1 MLSSLAGVDYLII
14 GLYVAVVVAIG
25 SHFARRAGRSVE
37 SFFVG
42 DRRMTWWLAG
52 TSMVATTFAADTPL
66 AVTGIVASDGIAG
79 NWIWWCLAIAHLI
92 ATFFFARM
100 WRRSGVITDAEITE
114 LRYSGRPAAALRA
127 TKAVY
132 FGLFVNVLT
141 MAWVIAAMV
150 KISRAFF
157 DVEPGWVIVG
167 CILVSVTYTLLGG
180 LRSVVLTDLIQFCLG
195 MGGAVILA
203 WLAVRR
209 FGGIGAPPSAEGP
222 GSGLLGALGAAVETG
237 GGRTLSDVLDFV
249 PPADHPTLPL
259 VYFVVLMIAGW
270 WRYAEGN
277 GYLVQRMAACK
288 NESHAQG
295 AMLWFSVAH
304 NALRPW
310 PWIVVGLASLVVFP
324 MLPNGG
330 PQSRLEELE
339 GGKNGRSWRV
349 RPLTLDVAHGGVLEI
364 EGMEGIC
371 RVRIGDQIVEAA
383 GDDVRRTARFSG
395 FPETGTYDLTIGC
408 ADTDRG
414 PGRRKETHWTQAI
427 RVELTDREMAYPLML
442 GRTLPPGLLGLVV
455 ASLLA
460 AFMSTIDTHT
470 NWGASY
476 LVQDLYR
483 RFWKPDE
490 AARHYVTISR
500 LCIVLMALLAG
511 TSALFIQNI
520 ASVWRFLITLG
531 AGLGSVSA
539 IRWYWSRVT
548 VWSEFAALGVTTF
561 LAIGLEVFCTPTLF
575 GGPNPMFLF
584 PVAPWAKIVIIAGA
598 SLATWIPVALWGPQT
613 DDATLRRFAERV
625 RPPGRSWAPY
635 RQAAPDPL
643 ASAFQ
648 RLAAGLFVTFG
659 TLFGTGDLIL
669 GSRVRGAMLLAIS
682 AVLLAW
688 VVRSGESDRSDPS
701 PR

>member
-14 GLYVAVVVAIG
+14 GLYVAMVVAIG
-25 SHFARRAGRSVE
+25 SYFARRAGRSVE

-42 DRRMTWWLAG
+42 DRKMTWWLAG

-66 AVTGIVASDGIAG
+66 AVTGIVAADGIAG

-114 LRYSGRPAAALRA
+114 LRYSGRPAAVLRA

-157 DVEPGWVIVG
+157 DVSPVWVVVA
-167 CILVSVTYTLLGG
+167 CIFVSVVYTLLGG
-180 LRSVVLTDLIQFCLG
+180 LRSVVLTDLLQFCLG
-195 MGGAVILA
+195 MGGAVVLA
-203 WLAVRR
+203 WLVVRR
-209 FGGIGAPPSAEGP
+209 YGGLGSAATADAA
-222 GSGLLGALGAAVETG
+222 GSGLLGALGGAIGAG
-237 GGRTLSDVLDFV
+237 GDRTLGDVLDFV

-259 VYFVVLMIAGW
+259 VYFLVLLIAGW

-277 GYLVQRMAACK
+277 GYLVQRMAACRS
-288 NESHAQG
+288 EGHAQG

-324 MLPNGG
+324 MLPATG
-330 PQSRLEELE
+330 PAGAAERLEGELD
-339 GGKNGRSWRV
+339 GRPWSV
-349 RPLTLDVAHGGVLEI
+349 RPLALDLVHGGVLET
-364 EGMEGIC
+364 EGLDGRC
-371 RVRIGDQIVEAA
+371 RVRVGDQAA
-383 GDDVRRTARFSG
+383 APEGDGKRRTARFDG
-395 FPETGTYDLTIGC
+395 FTRTGFHDLVVACGGREQRF
-408 ADTDRG
+408 DDR
-414 PGRRKETHWTQAI
+414 I
-427 RVELTDREMAYPLML
+427 RVELADREMAYPLLL

-483 RFWKPDE
+483 RFWRPDE
-490 AARHYVTISR
+490 PPGHYVLISR
-500 LCIVLMALLAG
+500 LSIVLMALLAG
-511 TSALFIQNI
+511 ASALFIQNI

-548 VWSEFAALGVTTF
+548 VWAEFAALGVTTV
-561 LAIGLEVFCTPTLF
+561 LAVGLEAFCTPTLF
-575 GGPNPMFLF
+575 GGPNPLFLF
-584 PVAPWAKIVIIAGA
+584 PVPPWAKIVFIAGA
-598 SLATWIPVALWGPQT
+598 SLGTWIPVALWGPGT
-613 DDATLRRFAERV
+613 DDATLRRFAEKV

-635 RQAAPDPL
+635 RRSEPEPL
-643 ASAFQ
+643 APAVRRFG
-648 RLAAGLFVTFG
+648 AGLVVTFG
-659 TLFGTGDLIL
+659 TLFGTGDVIL
-669 GSRVRGAMLLAIS
+669 GSRARGVALLLVA
-682 AVLLAW
+682 AALLAW
-688 VVRSGESDRSDPS
+688 IVRSREGSRESGVGP
-701 PR
+701 